1 MGTLIGSVTRFIA
14 ATAIATSA
22 MWAAPAIAQDMPPQ
36 ELPTY
41 ARPGANTNAP
51 AEIIHGRI
59 ASVNGA
65 FRIVVADDRGFN
77 DDVALGHGTIIYP
90 TGLTL
95 VAGMTVTV
103 HGYNAGNSFAAQE
116 IDTDY
121 QYNGPAPQAVYYGN
135 DYWYPG
141 FAYGYGP
148 AFSLGFL
155 GGFGTSLLVSQP
167 FFFVNH
173 FHGRPIIVIQQP
185 PVGSRPMRQILS
197 TRPGTVTPPGT
208 AQRSLLQE
216 RGEPAVTRTAPVMRA
231 AAPPAQ
237 SAPRT
242 QSAPTQT
249 RSETSSGRR
258 R

>member
-1 MGTLIGSVTRFIA
+1 
-14 ATAIATSA
+14 
-22 MWAAPAIAQDMPPQ
+22 MWAVPALAQDMPAQ

-41 ARPGANTNAP
+41 ARPVANTNAP

-65 FRIVVADDRGFN
+65 FRIVIADDRGFN

-95 VAGMTVTV
+95 APGMIVTI

-121 QYNGPAPQAVYYGN
+121 QYTGPAPQAVYYGP

-155 GGFGTSLLVSQP
+155 GGFGTSVLVSQP

-173 FHGRPIIVIQQP
+173 FRGRPIIVIQPQP
-185 PVGSRPMRQILS
+185 PVGTRPMRQILS
-197 TRPGTVTPPGT
+197 TRPATTTPPGSAPRNT
-208 AQRSLLQE
+208 Q
-216 RGEPAVTRTAPVMRA
+216 VTRTAAP
-231 AAPPAQ
+231 PPAQ
-237 SAPRT
+237 SAQRT
-242 QSAPTQT
+242 QSEQTQT

>member
-1 MGTLIGSVTRFIA
+1 MGRLIRSVTRFMA
-14 ATAIATSA
+14 ATAIATGA
-22 MWAAPAIAQDMPPQ
+22 MWAVPALAQDMPPQ

-41 ARPGANTNAP
+41 ARPVANANAP

-95 VAGMTVTV
+95 AVGMTVTI

-116 IDTDY
+116 VDTDY
-121 QYNGPAPQAVYYGN
+121 QYSGPAPQAVYYGN

-148 AFSLGFL
+148 AFSLGFI
-155 GGFGTSLLVSQP
+155 GGFGTSFLVSQP

-185 PVGSRPMRQILS
+185 PAGVRPMRQILS
-197 TRPGTVTPPGT
+197 TRSATVTPPGS
-208 AQRSLLQE
+208 AQRNLLQE
-216 RGEPAVTRTAPVMRA
+216 RGAPART

-237 SAPRT
+237 AAPRT
-242 QSAPTQT
+242 QSAPET
-249 RSETSSGRR
+249 RSDTSSGRR